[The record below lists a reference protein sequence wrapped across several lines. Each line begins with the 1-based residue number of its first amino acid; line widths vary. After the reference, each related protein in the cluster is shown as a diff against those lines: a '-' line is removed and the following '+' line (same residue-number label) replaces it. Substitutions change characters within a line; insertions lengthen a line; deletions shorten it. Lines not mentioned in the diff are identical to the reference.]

1 MVMSPSFQRALALAA
16 TGLALSSFAG
26 GASAQVA
33 WSSLKLEFTQPSGV
47 VGATDSIPVDLR
59 FTNTDASESFVV
71 DSSLP
76 FGGLLQSE
84 LFTTA
89 SWFNPDTQE
98 FETVPFASYTGFDLT
113 VGFGCSGTFTT
124 VCTGGPPYM
133 FEFAADPFSE
143 PFVLAPGDSVS
154 YNFGTFVPSA
164 GPVAPGTY
172 EFYRSVV
179 WLNVY
184 GLGPAGQELSTV
196 QFPTSTCM
204 FDSAQAC
211 LDDGKVIF
219 TRTVTAIPEPG
230 TYGLMALGMG
240 VLAIAARRRRR
251 D

>member
-1 MVMSPSFQRALALAA
+1 
-16 TGLALSSFAG
+16 
-26 GASAQVA
+26 
-33 WSSLKLEFTQPSGV
+33 
-47 VGATDSIPVDLR
+47 
-59 FTNTDASESFVV
+59 
-71 DSSLP
+71 
-76 FGGLLQSE
+76 
-84 LFTTA
+84 
-89 SWFNPDTQE
+89 
-98 FETVPFASYTGFDLT
+98 
-113 VGFGCSGTFTT
+113 
-124 VCTGGPPYM
+124 
-133 FEFAADPFSE
+133 
-143 PFVLAPGDSVS
+143 VLAPGDSVS